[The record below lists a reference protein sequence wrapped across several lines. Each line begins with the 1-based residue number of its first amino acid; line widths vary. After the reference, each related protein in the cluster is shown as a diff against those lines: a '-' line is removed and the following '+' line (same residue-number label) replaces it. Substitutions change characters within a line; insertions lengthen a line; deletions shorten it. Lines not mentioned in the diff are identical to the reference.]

1 MRKLWKVL
9 VLSACTAALLAG
21 CADKEDKKPEKP
33 QEDQTQTQEIE
44 NQSNLDVLQ
53 PLAYGNVNGLTLEPK
68 TNITIIG
75 RENNSEYWME
85 IKKGAQRA
93 IKDINELMGYK
104 GNDKVTLTY
113 AASDRANNV
122 DDQVNILDEEMARYP
137 AAMAI
142 SAVDATACEVQFD
155 LAAENDIPIVAFDS
169 GTDYKDIVSMIDT
182 NNREAAQTAAQKL
195 SESIDESGEIILVV
209 HDSKSTSAMQR
220 EQSFIETI
228 QEKYPNITIGAVYHM
243 DRLEE
248 AEEKIRT
255 NEASVTE
262 DGNIETI
269 ESDETEEEGMT
280 QEEVLRYILEHHPD
294 AKGIFATS
302 ETTTEL
308 VLDVLSGMKR
318 EAKVVAFDGGKNQIK
333 RLKDGKIDGLIVQ
346 NPFGIGYA
354 TVVACARAVLDQGNE
369 AVVNTGYTWVTKDN
383 LKDPNIAKMMY

>member
-228 QEKYPNITIGAVYHM
+228 QKKYPNITIGAVYHM

-280 QEEVLRYILEHHPD
+280 QEEVLQYILEHHPD

>member
-9 VLSACTAALLAG
+9 LVSLCAAVLLVG
-21 CADKEDKKPEKP
+21 CKDNEDEKPEKP
-33 QEDQTQTQEIE
+33 QEDQSQSQEIE

-85 IKKGAQRA
+85 LKKGAQRA
-93 IKDINELMGYK
+93 IKDINTLMGYK

-113 AASDRANNV
+113 AASDRENNV

-137 AAMAI
+137 AALGI
-142 SAVDATACEVQFD
+142 SAVDASACEVQFD
-155 LAAENDIPIVAFDS
+155 LAAENGIPIVAFDS
-169 GTDYKDIVSMIDT
+169 GTDYQDIVSMIDT
-182 NNREAAQTAAQKL
+182 NNTEAAQTAAQKL
-195 SESIDESGEIILVV
+195 SESIDEEGEIILII
-209 HDSKSTSAMQR
+209 HDSKSTSALQR
-220 EQSFIETI
+220 EEAFTKLI
-228 QEKYPNITIGAVYHM
+228 QDKYPNVTIGAVYHM

-248 AEEKIRT
+248 AEEMIRA
-255 NEASVTE
+255 NEATVTE

-269 ESDETEEEGMT
+269 ESDEADEEGMT
-280 QEEVLRYILEHHPD
+280 QEEVVKYILEHHPD

-308 VLDVLSGMKR
+308 VLDVLDDMKR
-318 EAKVVAFDGGKNQIK
+318 EAKIVAFDGGKNQIK
-333 RLKDGKIDGLIVQ
+333 RLEEGKIDGLIVQ

-354 TVVACARAVLDQGNE
+354 TVVACARAILNQGNE

-383 LKDPNIAKMMY
+383 LKEPNIAKMMY

>member
-9 VLSACTAALLAG
+9 LVSLCAAVLLVG
-21 CADKEDKKPEKP
+21 CKDNEDEKPEKP
-33 QEDQTQTQEIE
+33 QADQTKPQEIE

-75 RENNSEYWME
+75 RENNSEYWIE
-85 IKKGAQRA
+85 LKKGAQRA
-93 IKDINELMGYK
+93 IKDINTLMGYK

-137 AAMAI
+137 GALGI
-142 SAVDATACEVQFD
+142 SAVDASACEVQFD
-155 LAAENDIPIVAFDS
+155 LAAENGIPIVAFDS
-169 GTDYKDIVSMIDT
+169 GTDYQDIVSMIDT
-182 NNREAAQTAAQKL
+182 NNTEAAQTAAQKL
-195 SESIDESGEIILVV
+195 SESIGEQGEIILII
-209 HDSKSTSAMQR
+209 HDSKSTSALQR
-220 EQSFIETI
+220 EEAFTKLI
-228 QEKYPNITIGAVYHM
+228 QDKYPNVTIGAVYHM

-248 AEEKIRT
+248 AEEMIRA
-255 NEASVTE
+255 NEATVTE

-269 ESDETEEEGMT
+269 ESDDADEEGMT
-280 QEEVLRYILEHHPD
+280 QEEVVKYILGHHPD

-308 VLDVLSGMKR
+308 VLDVLDDMKR
-318 EAKVVAFDGGKNQIK
+318 EAKIVAFDGGKNQIK
-333 RLKDGKIDGLIVQ
+333 RLEEGKIDGLIVQ

-354 TVVACARAVLDQGNE
+354 TVVACARAILNQGNE